1 MIFREYGHVG
11 LRQDFQQR
19 NFKRRQR
26 DRSIEAIAA
35 LFPLS
40 SHARMAKQ
48 KGCDQIGL
56 VTIGAGIVA
65 MAREVAQQRL
75 GNLGI
80 EIGLNAKSEHGG
92 SDCHVEE
99 LDPEVHLSK
108 GGAHIVGAADD
119 VRGELSGRGQLSAKL
134 LSKQPLV
141 EALHGGEQRQFPF
154 GILNQSQLLRD
165 RTGNVSK
172 WDCLLVKPK
181 GNVSAIGYLVTEVS
195 ALLPTCRDGGFAR
208 LTGRGKA
215 RPYTRQRRV

>member
-75 GNLGI
+75 SYLGI
-80 EIGLNAKSEHGG
+80 EIGFHSAPQHGG
-92 SDCHVEE
+92 GYRHVEK
-99 LDPEVHLSK
+99 LYPKLHLIE
-108 GGAHIVGAADD
+108 GGTHVLGMADY
-119 VRGELSGRGQLSAKL
+119 VRREFRGSG
-134 LSKQPLV
+134 
-141 EALHGGEQRQFPF
+141 
-154 GILNQSQLLRD
+154 
-165 RTGNVSK
+165 
-172 WDCLLVKPK
+172 
-181 GNVSAIGYLVTEVS
+181 
-195 ALLPTCRDGGFAR
+195 
-208 LTGRGKA
+208 
-215 RPYTRQRRV
+215 